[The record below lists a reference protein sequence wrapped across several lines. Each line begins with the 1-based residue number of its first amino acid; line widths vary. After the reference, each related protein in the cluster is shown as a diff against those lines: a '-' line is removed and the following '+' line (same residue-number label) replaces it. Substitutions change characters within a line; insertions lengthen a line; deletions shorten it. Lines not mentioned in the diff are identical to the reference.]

1 RVSERLASRPAVSY
15 PETAMILTEQQEMVR
30 ESAARFA
37 AERLAPNSRN
47 WEAAGA
53 VEPEVL
59 AEMGELGF
67 MGMTVP
73 EAYGGSGLD
82 YVTYALALIE
92 IAAGDGAVSTIMS
105 VNNAPVC
112 AILQSTASEP
122 LQEKYLKPIAA
133 GRMIGAFA
141 LTEPQAGSD
150 ASNLQTRAIRTDD
163 GYSITG
169 TKQFI
174 TSGQIAGAVIVFAVT
189 DPSAGKRGIS
199 AFLVPAGTKGMS
211 VASLERKM
219 GQEASDTA
227 ELSFDGAEI
236 PADHLIGKEG
246 DGYRIAL
253 ANLEAGRIGIAAQCV
268 GMARAA
274 LDHAV
279 AYAKERTAFGKA
291 IANHQ
296 AVAFRLAEMA
306 TQLHAATTM
315 VLEAAA
321 LRDAGRPCLKE
332 ACMAKL
338 FASEAAERI
347 CSDAIQIFGGYGY
360 SRELPVEKI
369 YRDVRVAQIYE
380 GTSDV
385 QRIIISRQ
393 LLQGV

>member
-1 RVSERLASRPAVSY
+1 
-15 PETAMILTEQQEMVR
+15 MILTEQQAMIR

-37 AERLAPNSRN
+37 AERLAPHSRR
-47 WEAAGA
+47 WEAEGA
-53 VEPEVL
+53 VDPEVL
-59 AEMGELGF
+59 REMGELGF

-73 EAYGGSGLD
+73 ERLGGAGLD
-82 YVTYALALIE
+82 YVSYALALIE

-112 AILQSTASEP
+112 AIFESSANET
-122 LQEKYLKPIAA
+122 LQEKYLRPLAA
-133 GRMIGAFA
+133 GEMIGAFA

-150 ASNLQTRAIRTDD
+150 ASALQTRAVRRDD
-163 GYSITG
+163 GYEITG

-174 TSGQIAGAVIVFAVT
+174 TSGKIAGAVIVFAVT

-199 AFLVPAGTKGMS
+199 AFVVPAGTPGMT
-211 VASLERKM
+211 VASLEDKM

-227 ELSFDGAEI
+227 QLAFDSAFV
-236 PADHLIGKEG
+236 PADHLIGREG

-253 ANLEAGRIGIAAQCV
+253 ANLESGRIGIAAQCV

-279 AYAKERTAFGKA
+279 AYAKDRQAFGTP

-296 AVAFRLAEMA
+296 AVAFRLADMA

-315 VLEAAA
+315 VLAAA
-321 LRDAGRPCLKE
+321 SLRDAGQPCLQQ

-385 QRIIISRQ
+385 QRILISRQ
-393 LLQGV
+393 LLRGS

>member
-1 RVSERLASRPAVSY
+1 
-15 PETAMILTEQQEMVR
+15 MILTEQQEMIR

-37 AERLAPNSRN
+37 EERLAPNSRT
-47 WEAAGA
+47 WEAAGM
-53 VEPEVL
+53 VEPEAL
-59 AEMGELGF
+59 HEMGALGF

-73 EAYGGSGLD
+73 EAYGGAGLD
-82 YVTYALALIE
+82 YVSYALALIE

-112 AILQSTASEP
+112 AILQSAASEA
-122 LQEKYLKPIAA
+122 LRTRYLKPLAA
-133 GRMIGAFA
+133 GEMIGAFA

-150 ASNLQTRAIRTDD
+150 ASNLQTRALRTKD

-174 TSGQIAGAVIVFAVT
+174 TSGKIAGAVIVFAVT
-189 DPSAGKRGIS
+189 EPSAGKRGIS
-199 AFLVPAGTKGMS
+199 AFLVPAGTPGMK
-211 VASLERKM
+211 VASLEHKM

-227 ELSFDGAEI
+227 ALSFDAALV

-274 LDHAV
+274 LDQAIG
-279 AYAKERTAFGKA
+279 YAKERTAFGTT
-291 IANHQ
+291 ISNHQ
-296 AVAFRLAEMA
+296 AVAFRLADMA

-321 LRDAGRPCLKE
+321 LRDAGRPCLKQ

-380 GTSDV
+380 GTSNV

-393 LLQGV
+393 LLQGA

>member
-1 RVSERLASRPAVSY
+1 
-15 PETAMILTEQQEMVR
+15 MILTEQQEMIR

-37 AERLAPNSRN
+37 EERLAPSSRT

-53 VEPEVL
+53 VDPDVL
-59 AEMGELGF
+59 REMGQLGF

-73 EAYGGSGLD
+73 EQYNGAGLD
-82 YVTYALALIE
+82 YVSYALALME
-92 IAAGDGAVSTIMS
+92 IAAGDCAVSTIMS

-112 AILQSTASEP
+112 AILQSAASEA
-122 LQEKYLKPIAA
+122 LRRKYLEPLAA
-133 GRMIGAFA
+133 GEMIGAFA

-150 ASNLQTRAIRTDD
+150 AANLQARAVRTDR
-163 GYSITG
+163 GYEITG

-189 DPSAGKRGIS
+189 DPAAGKRGIS
-199 AFLVPAGTKGMS
+199 AFLVPAGTPGMS
-211 VASLERKM
+211 VASLEHKM

-227 ELSFDGAEI
+227 QLSFEEAVI
-236 PADHLIGKEG
+236 PADHLIGSEG
-246 DGYRIAL
+246 GGYRIAL
-253 ANLEAGRIGIAAQCV
+253 ANLEVGRIGIAAQCV

-274 LDHAV
+274 LGHALT
-279 AYAKERTAFGKA
+279 YAKERTAFGKA

-296 AVAFRLAEMA
+296 AVAFRLADMA
-306 TQLHAATTM
+306 TQLHAARTM

-385 QRIIISRQ
+385 QRILISREILKEVQ
-393 LLQGV
+393 

>member
-1 RVSERLASRPAVSY
+1 
-15 PETAMILTEQQEMVR
+15 MILNEQQEMIR

-37 AERLAPNSRN
+37 EGRLAPNSRA

-53 VEPEVL
+53 VDPTVL
-59 AEMGELGF
+59 REMGELGF

-73 EAYGGSGLD
+73 EAYNGAGLD
-82 YVTYALALIE
+82 YVSYALALME

-112 AILQSTASEP
+112 AILQSTASEA
-122 LQEKYLKPIAA
+122 LRQKYLKPLAA
-133 GRMIGAFA
+133 GDMIGAFA

-150 ASNLQTRAIRTDD
+150 AANLQTRADRTDA

-174 TSGQIAGAVIVFAVT
+174 TSGRIAGAVIVFAVT

-199 AFLVPAGTKGMS
+199 AFLVPAGTPGMS
-211 VASLERKM
+211 VASLEHKM

-227 ELSFDGAEI
+227 QLSFDEAVI
-236 PADHLIGKEG
+236 PADHLIGDEG
-246 DGYRIAL
+246 EGYRIAL

-274 LDHAV
+274 LGHAV
-279 AYAKERTAFGKA
+279 AYAKERQAFGKS
-291 IANHQ
+291 ISSHQ
-296 AVAFRLAEMA
+296 AVAFRLADMA

-321 LRDAGRPCLKE
+321 LRDAGRPCLQE

-347 CSDAIQIFGGYGY
+347 CSDAIQVFGGYGY

-393 LLQGV
+393 LLQGS

>member
-1 RVSERLASRPAVSY
+1 
-15 PETAMILTEQQEMVR
+15 MILTEQQEMVR

-37 AERLAPNSRN
+37 EERLAPNSRK
-47 WEAAGA
+47 WGTAEAID
-53 VEPEVL
+53 PDVL
-59 AEMGELGF
+59 REMGQLGF

-73 EAYGGSGLD
+73 EAYNGAGLD
-82 YVTYALALIE
+82 YVSYALALME

-112 AILQSTASEP
+112 AILQSAASEA
-122 LQEKYLKPIAA
+122 LRQKYLKPLAA
-133 GRMIGAFA
+133 GDMIGAFA

-150 ASNLQTRAIRTDD
+150 AANLQTRATRTDR
-163 GYSITG
+163 GYEITG

-174 TSGQIAGAVIVFAVT
+174 TSGKIAGAVIVFAVT

-199 AFLVPAGTKGMS
+199 AFVVPAGTPGMS
-211 VASLERKM
+211 VASLEHKM

-227 ELSFDGAEI
+227 QLSFEAAAV
-236 PADHLIGKEG
+236 PADHLIGNEG

-253 ANLEAGRIGIAAQCV
+253 ANLEAGRIGIAAQCA

-274 LDHAV
+274 LDHAL
-279 AYAKERTAFGKA
+279 AYAQERTAFGKS
-291 IANHQ
+291 ISNHQ
-296 AVAFRLAEMA
+296 AVAFRLADMA
-306 TQLHAATTM
+306 TQLHAAQTM
-315 VLEAAA
+315 ALEAAA
-321 LRDAGRPCLKE
+321 LRDAGRPCLKQ

-385 QRIIISRQ
+385 QRILISRQ
-393 LLQGV
+393 LLQGA

>member
-1 RVSERLASRPAVSY
+1 
-15 PETAMILTEQQEMVR
+15 MILTEQQEMIR

-37 AERLAPNSRN
+37 EERLAPNSRK

-53 VEPEVL
+53 VDPEVL
-59 AEMGELGF
+59 REMGQLGF

-73 EAYGGSGLD
+73 EAYNGAGLD
-82 YVTYALALIE
+82 HVSYALALME

-112 AILQSTASEP
+112 AILQSAASEA
-122 LQEKYLKPIAA
+122 LRQKYLKPLAA
-133 GRMIGAFA
+133 GEMIGAFA

-150 ASNLQTRAIRTDD
+150 AANLQARAARTGS
-163 GYSITG
+163 GYEITG

-174 TSGQIAGAVIVFAVT
+174 TSGKIAGAVIVFAVT
-189 DPSAGKRGIS
+189 DPSMGKRGIS
-199 AFLVPAGTKGMS
+199 AFVVPAETPGMS
-211 VASLERKM
+211 VASLEHKM

-227 ELSFDGAEI
+227 QLTFEAAAV
-236 PADHLIGKEG
+236 PADHLIGDEG

-253 ANLEAGRIGIAAQCV
+253 ANLEAGRIGIAAQCA

-274 LDHAV
+274 LGHAV

-291 IANHQ
+291 ISDHQ
-296 AVAFRLAEMA
+296 AVAFRLADMA
-306 TQLHAATTM
+306 TQLHAAVTM

-385 QRIIISRQ
+385 QRILISRQ
-393 LLQGV
+393 LLQDG

>member
-1 RVSERLASRPAVSY
+1 
-15 PETAMILTEQQEMVR
+15 MILTEQQEMIR
-30 ESAARFA
+30 DSAARFA
-37 AERLAPNSRN
+37 ETRLAPNTRK
-47 WEAAGA
+47 WEVAGA
-53 VEPEVL
+53 VDPAVL
-59 AEMGELGF
+59 QEMGELGF

-73 EAYGGSGLD
+73 EAYNGAGLD
-82 YVTYALALIE
+82 YVSYALALIE

-112 AILQSTASEP
+112 AILQSAASEA
-122 LQEKYLKPIAA
+122 LRQKYLKPLAA
-133 GRMIGAFA
+133 GDMIGAFA

-150 ASNLQTRAIRTDD
+150 AANLQTRAMRTDA
-163 GYSITG
+163 GYEITG

-199 AFLVPAGTKGMS
+199 AFLVPAGTPGMS
-211 VASLERKM
+211 VASLEHKM

-227 ELSFDGAEI
+227 QLSFDAATV
-236 PADHLIGKEG
+236 PADHLIGSEG
-246 DGYRIAL
+246 EGYRIAL
-253 ANLEAGRIGIAAQCV
+253 ANLEAGRIGIAAQCA

-274 LDHAV
+274 LGHAV
-279 AYAKERTAFGKA
+279 AYAKERTAFGKS
-291 IANHQ
+291 ISNHQ
-296 AVAFRLAEMA
+296 AVAFRLADMA

-321 LRDAGRPCLKE
+321 LRDAGRPCLKQ

-385 QRIIISRQ
+385 QRILISRQ
-393 LLQGV
+393 LLQEG

>member
-1 RVSERLASRPAVSY
+1 
-15 PETAMILTEQQEMVR
+15 MILTEQQEMVR

-37 AERLAPNSRN
+37 EQRLAPNSRA
-47 WEAAGA
+47 WEVAGE
-53 VEPEVL
+53 VEL
-59 AEMGELGF
+59 SALREMGELGF

-73 EAYGGSGLD
+73 EAYHGAGLD
-82 YVTYALALIE
+82 YVSYALALIE

-112 AILQSTASEP
+112 AILQSAASEA
-122 LQEKYLKPIAA
+122 LRERYLKPLAA
-133 GRMIGAFA
+133 GEMIGAFA

-150 ASNLQTRAIRTDD
+150 AANQQTRANRTRD

-174 TSGQIAGAVIVFAVT
+174 TSGRIAGAVIVFAVT

-199 AFLVPAGTKGMS
+199 AFLVPAGTPGMS
-211 VASLERKM
+211 VASLEHKM

-227 ELSFDGAEI
+227 QLSFEDTHV
-236 PADHLIGKEG
+236 PADHLIGNEG

-268 GMARAA
+268 GMARAS
-274 LDHAV
+274 LDHAL
-279 AYAKERTAFGKA
+279 AYAKERTAFGKS
-291 IANHQ
+291 ISEHQ
-296 AVAFRLAEMA
+296 AVAFRLADMA
-306 TQLHAATTM
+306 TQVHAATTM
-315 VLEAAA
+315 VLEAAE
-321 LRDAGRPCLKE
+321 LRDAGRPCLKQ

-393 LLQGV
+393 LLRGA

>member
-1 RVSERLASRPAVSY
+1 
-15 PETAMILTEQQEMVR
+15 MILSDQQEMIR

-37 AERLAPNSRN
+37 EQRLAPNSRK
-47 WEAAGA
+47 WEAAAA
-53 VEPEVL
+53 VEESVL
-59 AEMGELGF
+59 REMGELGF

-73 EAYGGSGLD
+73 EAYNGAGLD
-82 YVTYALALIE
+82 YVSYALALIE

-112 AILQSTASEP
+112 AILQSVGSEA
-122 LQEKYLKPIAA
+122 LREKYLKPLAA
-133 GRMIGAFA
+133 GEMIGAFA

-150 ASNLQTRAIRTDD
+150 AANLRTRATRTDA
-163 GYSITG
+163 GWEITG

-174 TSGQIAGAVIVFAVT
+174 TSGRIAGAVIVFAVT
-189 DPSAGKRGIS
+189 DPSAGKRGMS
-199 AFLVPAGTKGMS
+199 AFLVPAGTPGMNVS
-211 VASLERKM
+211 SLEHKM

-227 ELSFDGAEI
+227 QLTFDRALV
-236 PADHLIGKEG
+236 PADHLIGVEG

-274 LDHAV
+274 LNHAV
-279 AYAKERTAFGKA
+279 AYAKDRTAFGKTLS
-291 IANHQ
+291 NHQ
-296 AVAFRLAEMA
+296 AVAFRLADMA
-306 TQLHAATTM
+306 TQLHASETM
-315 VLEAAA
+315 VLHAAA
-321 LRDAGRPCLKE
+321 LRDAGEPCLQQ

-393 LLQGV
+393 LLRDG

>member
-1 RVSERLASRPAVSY
+1 
-15 PETAMILTEQQEMVR
+15 MILTEQQEMIR

-37 AERLAPNSRN
+37 EGRLAPNSRK

-53 VEPEVL
+53 VDADVL
-59 AEMGELGF
+59 REMGELGF

-73 EAYGGSGLD
+73 ETYDGAGLD
-82 YVTYALALIE
+82 YVSYALALME

-112 AILQSTASEP
+112 AILQSAASEM
-122 LQEKYLKPIAA
+122 LRQKYLKPLAA
-133 GRMIGAFA
+133 GEMIGAFA

-150 ASNLQTRAIRTDD
+150 AANLHARAVRTDA
-163 GYSITG
+163 GYEITG

-199 AFLVPAGTKGMS
+199 AFLVPAGTPGMS
-211 VASLERKM
+211 VASLEHKM

-227 ELSFDGAEI
+227 QLSFEEAAV
-236 PADHLIGKEG
+236 PADHLIGNEG

-253 ANLEAGRIGIAAQCV
+253 ANLEVGRIGIAAQCT

-274 LDHAV
+274 LGHAV
-279 AYAKERTAFGKA
+279 AYAKERTAFGKS
-291 IANHQ
+291 ISNHQ
-296 AVAFRLAEMA
+296 AVAFRLADMA
-306 TQLHAATTM
+306 TQLHAAQTM

-321 LRDAGRPCLKE
+321 LRDAGRPCLKQ

-393 LLQGV
+393 LLQGS

>member
-1 RVSERLASRPAVSY
+1 MV
-15 PETAMILTEQQEMVR
+15 LTEQQSLIR

-37 AERLAPNSRN
+37 RDRLAPNSRA
-47 WEAAGA
+47 WEAERR
-53 VEPEVL
+53 VPEEVL
-59 AEMGELGF
+59 REMGELGF

-73 EAYGGSGLD
+73 ERWGGAGLD
-82 YVTYALALIE
+82 YVSYALALIE

-112 AILQSTASEP
+112 AILDSRGSDA
-122 LQEKYLKPIAA
+122 LKAKYLRPLASGK
-133 GRMIGAFA
+133 MIGAFA

-150 ASNLQTRAIRTDD
+150 ASNLSTRAEPTND
-163 GYSITG
+163 GYALTG

-174 TSGQIAGAVIVFAVT
+174 TSGQIADAVIVFAVT
-189 DPSAGKRGIS
+189 DPSAGKRGIT
-199 AFLVPAGTKGMS
+199 AFLVPSDTPGITVS
-211 VASLERKM
+211 SLEDKM

-227 ELSFDGAEI
+227 QLTFEDARI
-236 PADHLIGKEG
+236 PADHRIGEAG
-246 DGYRIAL
+246 EGYRIAL
-253 ANLEAGRIGIAAQCV
+253 ANLEVGRIGIAAQCV
-268 GMARAA
+268 GMAQAA
-274 LDHAV
+274 LDQAV
-279 AYAKERTAFGKA
+279 AYAKERRAFGSA
-291 IANHQ
+291 LSEHQ
-296 AVAFRLAEMA
+296 AVAFRLADMA
-306 TQLHAATTM
+306 TQLHASTTM
-315 VLEAAA
+315 LLEAAV

-385 QRIIISRQ
+385 QRILISRE
-393 LLQGV
+393 LLKG

>member
-1 RVSERLASRPAVSY
+1 MVLS
-15 PETAMILTEQQEMVR
+15 EQQEMIR

-37 AERLAPNSRN
+37 EQRLAPNTRQ

-53 VEPEVL
+53 VEPAVL
-59 AEMGELGF
+59 REMGELGF

-73 EAYGGSGLD
+73 EEYGGAGLD
-82 YVTYALALIE
+82 YVSYALALME

-112 AILQSTASEP
+112 AILQSSGSEA
-122 LQEKYLKPIAA
+122 LREKYLRPLAA
-133 GRMIGAFA
+133 GEMIGAFA

-150 ASNLQTRAIRTDD
+150 AANLQTRAIHED
-163 GYSITG
+163 GGYEITG

-174 TSGQIAGAVIVFAVT
+174 TSGRIAGAVIVFAVT
-189 DPSAGKRGIS
+189 DPSAGKRGMS
-199 AFLVPAGTKGMS
+199 AFLVPAGTPGMN
-211 VASLERKM
+211 VASLEHKM

-227 ELSFDGAEI
+227 QLSFDAARI
-236 PADHLIGKEG
+236 PEDHLIGNEG

-253 ANLEAGRIGIAAQCV
+253 ANLEAGRIGIAAQCA

-274 LDHAV
+274 LRHAV
-279 AYAKERTAFGKA
+279 AYSQERTAFGKT
-291 IANHQ
+291 ISNHQ
-296 AVAFRLAEMA
+296 AVAFRLADMA
-306 TQLHAATTM
+306 TQLHAAETM
-315 VLEAAA
+315 VLHAAA
-321 LRDAGRPCLKE
+321 LRDAGEPCLKQ

-393 LLQGV
+393 LLRGG

>member
-1 RVSERLASRPAVSY
+1 
-15 PETAMILTEQQEMVR
+15 MILTEQQEMIR

-37 AERLAPNSRN
+37 EERLAPNSRK
-47 WEAAGA
+47 WETAEA
-53 VEPEVL
+53 VDPAVL
-59 AEMGELGF
+59 REMGQLGF

-73 EAYGGSGLD
+73 EAYNGAGLD
-82 YVTYALALIE
+82 YVSYALALME

-112 AILQSTASEP
+112 AILQSAASEA
-122 LQEKYLKPIAA
+122 LREKYLKPLAA
-133 GRMIGAFA
+133 GEMIGAFA

-150 ASNLQTRAIRTDD
+150 AANLQTRATRTDG
-163 GYSITG
+163 GYEITG

-174 TSGQIAGAVIVFAVT
+174 TSGKIAGAVIVFAVT
-189 DPSAGKRGIS
+189 DAAAGKRGIS
-199 AFLVPAGTKGMS
+199 AFLVPAGTPGMS
-211 VASLERKM
+211 VASLEHKM

-227 ELSFDGAEI
+227 QLSFEDAVV
-236 PADHLIGKEG
+236 PADHLIGNEG

-253 ANLEAGRIGIAAQCV
+253 ANLEVGRIGIAAQCV

-274 LDHAV
+274 LDHAL
-279 AYAKERTAFGKA
+279 AYAKERTAFGKS
-291 IANHQ
+291 ISNHQ
-296 AVAFRLAEMA
+296 AVAFRLADMA

-321 LRDAGRPCLKE
+321 LRDAGRPCLKQ

-393 LLQGV
+393 LLQGG

>member
-1 RVSERLASRPAVSY
+1 MV
-15 PETAMILTEQQEMVR
+15 LTEQQEMIR

-37 AERLAPNSRN
+37 EERLAPSSRR

-53 VEPEVL
+53 VDIEAL
-59 AEMGELGF
+59 REMGALGF

-73 EAYGGSGLD
+73 EAYGGAGLD
-82 YVTYALALIE
+82 YVSYALALIE

-112 AILQSTASEP
+112 AILQSAASEA
-122 LQEKYLKPIAA
+122 LRARYLKPLAA
-133 GRMIGAFA
+133 GEMIGAFA

-150 ASNLQTRAIRTDD
+150 ASNLQTRAIRTKD

-199 AFLVPAGTKGMS
+199 AFLVPAGTQGMK
-211 VASLERKM
+211 VASLEHKM

-227 ELSFDGAEI
+227 ALSFDASLVT
-236 PADHLIGKEG
+236 ADHLIGNEG

-274 LDHAV
+274 LGQAV
-279 AYAKERTAFGKA
+279 GYAKERTAFGTT

-296 AVAFRLAEMA
+296 AVAFRLADMA

-332 ACMAKL
+332 A
-338 FASEAAERI
+338 
-347 CSDAIQIFGGYGY
+347 
-360 SRELPVEKI
+360 
-369 YRDVRVAQIYE
+369 
-380 GTSDV
+380 
-385 QRIIISRQ
+385 
-393 LLQGV
+393 

>member
-1 RVSERLASRPAVSY
+1 
-15 PETAMILTEQQEMVR
+15 MILTEQQEMVR

-37 AERLAPNSRN
+37 EERLAPNSRA
-47 WEAAGA
+47 WEAAGE
-53 VEPEVL
+53 VEPSAL
-59 AEMGELGF
+59 REMGELGF

-73 EAYGGSGLD
+73 EAYHGAGLD
-82 YVTYALALIE
+82 YVSYALALIE

-112 AILQSTASEP
+112 AILQSAASEA
-122 LQEKYLKPIAA
+122 LRERYLKPLAA
-133 GRMIGAFA
+133 GEMIGAFA

-150 ASNLQTRAIRTDD
+150 AANQQTRATRTPD

-174 TSGQIAGAVIVFAVT
+174 TSGRIAGAVIVFAVT

-199 AFLVPAGTKGMS
+199 AFLVPAGTPGMS
-211 VASLERKM
+211 VASLEHKM

-227 ELSFDGAEI
+227 QLSFEDAHV
-236 PADHLIGKEG
+236 PTDHLIGNEG

-253 ANLEAGRIGIAAQCV
+253 SNLEAGRIGIAAQCV

-274 LDHAV
+274 LDHAL
-279 AYAKERTAFGKA
+279 AYAKERTAFGKS
-291 IANHQ
+291 ISEHQ
-296 AVAFRLAEMA
+296 AVAFRLADMA
-306 TQLHAATTM
+306 TQVHAATTM
-315 VLEAAA
+315 VLEAAE
-321 LRDAGRPCLKE
+321 LRDAGRPCLE
-332 ACMAKL
+332 QACMAKL
-338 FASEAAERI
+338 FASEAAERV

-385 QRIIISRQ
+385 QRIIISRE
-393 LLQGV
+393 LLRGA

>member
-1 RVSERLASRPAVSY
+1 
-15 PETAMILTEQQEMVR
+15 MILTEQQELIR
-30 ESAARFA
+30 DSAARFA
-37 AERLAPNSRN
+37 EQRLAPNSRA
-47 WEAAGA
+47 WEAAQT
-53 VEPEVL
+53 VDPQVL
-59 AEMGELGF
+59 REMGELGF
-67 MGMTVP
+67 MGMTVA
-73 EAYGGSGLD
+73 ERWNGGGLD
-82 YVTYALALIE
+82 YVSYALALTE

-112 AILQSTASEP
+112 AILESQASDALKE
-122 LQEKYLKPIAA
+122 QYLKPLAA
-133 GRMIGAFA
+133 GEMIGAFA

-150 ASNLQTRAIRTDD
+150 AANLQTRAVRTDD
-163 GYSITG
+163 GWEITG

-174 TSGQIAGAVIVFAVT
+174 TSGQIAGAMIVFAVT

-199 AFLVPAGTKGMS
+199 AFLVPGGAPGMTVS
-211 VASLERKM
+211 SLEHKM

-227 ELSFDGAEI
+227 QLTFEAAKV
-236 PADHLIGKEG
+236 PASHLIGNEG

-253 ANLEAGRIGIAAQCV
+253 ANLEIGRIGIASQCV

-274 LDHAV
+274 LDHALS
-279 AYAKERTAFGKA
+279 YAKERTAFGQTLSK
-291 IANHQ
+291 HQ
-296 AVAFRLAEMA
+296 AVAFRLADMA
-306 TQLHAATTM
+306 TQLHAATAM

-321 LRDAGRPCLKE
+321 LRDVGRPCLKQ

-393 LLQGV
+393 LLNSIT